1 MEPIHVVIST
11 VAVICAY
18 QVWVSIQ
25 LLRSSMYEP
34 SQKWFQLALIWLVPM
49 VGAVVVQSMMQPME
63 SQDTSRR
70 RAIPSLATA
79 HRE

>member
-18 QVWVSIQ
+18 QLWVSIQ

-34 SQKWFQLALIWLVPM
+34 TQKWFQLALIWLVPM
-49 VGAVVVQSMMQPME
+49 VGAVVVQSMMQSDGKPRYKPE
-63 SQDTSRR
+63 KGYTEPGDSAS
-70 RAIPSLATA
+70 
-79 HRE
+79 